1 MNAKDESILHSLSTP
16 LAVLLAEEDFT
27 GALRK
32 IALGIELGRSQ
43 FERGRPVEGDDRLT
57 RLVDEIMEWV
67 KAQ

>member
-1 MNAKDESILHSLSTP
+1 MNAEQESILHSLSTP

-43 FERGRPVEGDDRLT
+43 FERGRPGAGDDRLT